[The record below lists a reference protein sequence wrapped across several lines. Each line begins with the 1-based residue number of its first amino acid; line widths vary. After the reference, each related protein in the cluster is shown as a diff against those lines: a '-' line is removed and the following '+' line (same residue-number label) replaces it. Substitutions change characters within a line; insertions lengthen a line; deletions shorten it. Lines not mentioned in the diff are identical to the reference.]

1 LVLGGSGMLGHK
13 LCQILSADF
22 DVSATF
28 RSASTDLPELYG
40 STRPIG
46 GVDALAFDT
55 VAGAVETARPDV
67 VVNAIG
73 IVKQR
78 AAALDPVLSISVNSL
93 FPHRL
98 AALCTASHARLIHF
112 STDCVFSGRRGNY
125 TESDEPDP
133 VDLYGRS
140 KLLGEVAG
148 PGMLTIRTSIIGRE
162 LENMT
167 GLLEWFLSR
176 AGTRVPGYAK
186 TIWSGVTTNFMAAV
200 VGKLARTRSDV
211 SGIFNLSG
219 PPLSKYELLRRLNE
233 VFGTATTVERDET
246 VVSDR
251 SLNSD
256 RFWSRTGL
264 KQPNWDDMLSEL
276 VEDSRLYERKVNAG
290 R

>member
-1 LVLGGSGMLGHK
+1 MLGHK
-13 LCQILSADF
+13 LCQMLSADF
-22 DVSATF
+22 AVSATF
-28 RSASTDLPELYG
+28 RSGSTDLPEIYG
-40 STRPIG
+40 STRPVG

-55 VAGAVETARPDV
+55 VAGAVEMARPDV

-78 AAALDPVLSISVNSL
+78 AAALDPVPSISVNSL

-167 GLLEWFLSR
+167 GLLEWFLGR

-186 TIWSGVTTNFMAAV
+186 TIWSGVTTNFLAAV
-200 VGKLARTRSDV
+200 VGKLARASSDV
-211 SGIFNLSG
+211 NGIFNLSG
-219 PPLSKYELLRRLNE
+219 PALSKYELLRRLNDA
-233 VFGTATTVERDET
+233 FGTGTTVEPDET

-264 KQPNWDDMLSEL
+264 IRPNWNDMLSEL
-276 VEDSRLYERKVNAG
+276 VEDSRLYKRKVNAG

>member
-1 LVLGGSGMLGHK
+1 MLGHK
-13 LCQILSADF
+13 LCQVLSPDF

-28 RSASTDLPELYG
+28 RSGGTELPEIYG

-46 GVDALAFDT
+46 GVDALGFESVARAF
-55 VAGAVETARPDV
+55 EIARPDV

-78 AAALDPVLSISVNSL
+78 ATAHDPVLSITVNSL

-98 AALCTASHARLIHF
+98 AELCRGSGARLIHF
-112 STDCVFSGRRGNY
+112 STDCVFSGRRGEY
-125 TESDEPDP
+125 TEDDTPDP

-140 KLLGEVAG
+140 KLLGEVEGEGA
-148 PGMLTIRTSIIGRE
+148 LTLRTSIIGRE

-167 GLLEWFLSR
+167 GLLEWFLGR

-186 TIWSGVTTNFMAAV
+186 VIWSGVTTNFLAAV
-200 VGKLARTRSDV
+200 VGKLAQASQSVD
-211 SGIFNLSG
+211 GIFHLSG
-219 PPLSKYELLRRLNE
+219 PPISKYELLLALNDA
-233 VFGTATTVERDET
+233 FGTATIVEPDESM
-246 VVSDR
+246 VSDR

-264 KQPNWDDMLSEL
+264 TRPSWNDMLSAL